1 MTGRKVRRELRRQPW
16 SDAGYWALDLEMS
29 GLDPGRDCI
38 LAVGMVPIR
47 GGAVRVGEGYATLVA
62 APQPMSMTGLPAHQ
76 LLPAQLAD
84 APDPAEVVDQ
94 ISRRLGDTI
103 LVLHAGHIDLPFL
116 RRVFADAGQAWPDP
130 PVVDTLRLLTRHEQH
145 RLTQLGSVTALP
157 ARLGAARSLFGLP
170 PHEAHD
176 AFGDAVA
183 TAELF
188 LVLAHRLGART
199 VGDLL

>member
-1 MTGRKVRRELRRQPW
+1 MIGRKARRDLRRQPW
-16 SDAGYWALDLEMS
+16 GDAEYWALDLEMS
-29 GLDPGRDCI
+29 GLDPGRDSI
-38 LAVGMVPIR
+38 LAVGMVPVR
-47 GGAVRVGEGYATLVA
+47 ARAVRVGEGYATLVA
-62 APQPMSMTGLPAHQ
+62 APEPMSMAGLPAHQ
-76 LLPAQLAD
+76 LMPAQLAD
-84 APDPAEVVDQ
+84 APQLAHVVEQ
-94 ISRRLGDTI
+94 IARRLGDSI
-103 LVLHAGHIDLPFL
+103 VVVHAGQIDLPFL
-116 RRVFADAGQAWPDP
+116 RRAFAAASRPWPEP
-130 PVVDTLRLLTRHEQH
+130 PVIDTLRLLARQEQH
-145 RLTQLGSVTALP
+145 RLAQLGSVTALP